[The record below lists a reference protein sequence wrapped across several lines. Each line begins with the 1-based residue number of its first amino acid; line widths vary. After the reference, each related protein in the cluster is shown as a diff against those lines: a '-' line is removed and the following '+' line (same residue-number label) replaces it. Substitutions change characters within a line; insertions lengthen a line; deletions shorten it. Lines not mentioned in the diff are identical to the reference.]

1 MSMHGAFGRRVVRF
15 FKTSISS
22 RKLGYNVD
30 LQSYNI
36 HSCTNL
42 NQVNYNWQQIVNT
55 TYCCNI
61 CATTIKQ
68 PSYEHD
74 ENNWQ
79 VL

>member
-36 HSCTNL
+36 YSCTNL

-55 TYCCNI
+55 TYFTA
-61 CATTIKQ
+61 ATSVQQ
-68 PSYEHD
+68 P
-74 ENNWQ
+74 
-79 VL
+79 